1 MKRWWLLIALLLSVG
16 VNVGIL
22 ATLAFQ
28 SGFAKGVANAE
39 TGDAETGDAGAEAG
53 GVVATD
59 DGAAGGSVT
68 DGSTEKPPRRDGRF
82 PPVIRRMANELDLEG
97 EKRTA
102 FVEFQREF
110 FDQTLSARAR
120 MERLQREIRRE
131 VTSGDP
137 DRDVLERLLL
147 ELSAAHTDL
156 ERAFVNNLLD
166 SRELLDSEQEK
177 RFMHFLRR
185 MRQVRHGVEQRFRE
199 RWRGSGERRDLEG
212 PGSRGRL
219 GADRPGGQRSRR
231 RPPPERPGHAER
243 APEKP
248 EGR

>member
-1 MKRWWLLIALLLSVG
+1 MRRWWLLIALLLSVG
-16 VNVGIL
+16 INIGIL

-28 SGFAKGVANAE
+28 ARSAALEGDELAKTSVA
-39 TGDAETGDAGAEAG
+39 DAETAEGADGDPAGDSAA
-53 GVVATD
+53 
-59 DGAAGGSVT
+59 DGAAGESPAR
-68 DGSTEKPPRRDGRF
+68 EERF
-82 PPVIRRMANELDLEG
+82 PPVIQRMANELHLEG
-97 EKRTA
+97 EKRAT
-102 FVEFQREF
+102 FIDVQREF
-110 FDQTLSARAR
+110 FEQTLTARAR

-137 DRDVLERLLL
+137 DRDDLDRLLV

-185 MRQVRHGVEQRFRE
+185 MRQVRHEVEQRFRE
-199 RWRGSGERRDLEG
+199 RWRGSGERG
-212 PGSRGRL
+212 PGPRGRL
-219 GADRPGGQRSRR
+219 GADRPGGRRFQR
-231 RPPPERPGHAER
+231 RPPPERPADTER

-248 EGR
+248 EDR